1 MIRPTRRVWWRWG
14 RVELPVQSP
23 SAATTTSVSDRFRQP
38 SRRGSALSRLVQ
50 PRVSRSSLLPGYA
63 TLIRAAAPL
72 NDASTTRGT
81 EVASTLTL
89 PPKRRGRESTACW
102 QLLRFAACLTRP
114 DGTSARVHCQLDP
127 VETTHPHR
135 IERTPASGG
144 ESSRGRGFRQGA
156 GRVRFPLMSEGSTR
170 SSDATPPGPRQ
181 VQVGRVPVGRVPV
194 PRQWV

>member
-1 MIRPTRRVWWRWG
+1 VPGDYRDGCPANQDDSSTPTKAANAWVSGTTRVGRREAGVWWRWG

-38 SRRGSALSRLVQ
+38 SGRGSALSRSVQ
-50 PRVSRSSLLPGYA
+50 SRASRSSLIPDYA
-63 TLIRAAAPL
+63 TLIRTAAPL

-81 EVASTLTL
+81 GVASTLTL

-114 DGTSARVHCQLDP
+114 DGTSARVHCLPDP

-135 IERTPASGG
+135 IGRARASWIQ
-144 ESSRGRGFRQGA
+144 SSRG
-156 GRVRFPLMSEGSTR
+156 
-170 SSDATPPGPRQ
+170 GPIGQ
-181 VQVGRVPVGRVPV
+181 
-194 PRQWV
+194 